1 MIQRNDKFERN
12 LVKLVQPECITLK
25 GYKRG
30 QTGKHMNKLAHD
42 SDKSDSFFSKDFSLA
57 AKKRT
62 ITPIRSVDV
71 WFSIIP
77 SVGPIL
83 KNKLA

>member
-42 SDKSDSFFSKDFSLA
+42 SDKSDSFFSKIF
-57 AKKRT
+57 
-62 ITPIRSVDV
+62 P
-71 WFSIIP
+71 
-77 SVGPIL
+77 
-83 KNKLA
+83 